1 MIREIA
7 DAWNLLQIRP
17 VYRKQQENFDRV
29 LKCVT
34 HLIYL
39 LVSTAESD
47 DEKKIV
53 SILCDSLQQK
63 QNQFISK
70 TLQVKE
76 NVRKL
81 VKNHIRSACTNDTL
95 LHLCVSRLNV
105 IKSGYFND
113 GTAVGVSTVV
123 IVQISEFM
131 NRFSLC
137 RAFFQIIAL

>member
-1 MIREIA
+1 MNFI

-39 LVSTAESD
+39 LVVTAKND

-53 SILCDSLQQK
+53 CIFASAYMSLFRK
-63 QNQFISK
+63 QNNFHFEF
-70 TLQVKE
+70 QVNE

-81 VKNHIRSACTNDTL
+81 VKNRIRSACTNDTL

-113 GTAVGVSTVV
+113 GTAVGVSLDTLPNQFWERT
-123 IVQISEFM
+123 IH
-131 NRFSLC
+131 
-137 RAFFQIIAL
+137 